1 VGLAPVGRVCKRRKG
16 RGRTPPDAPP
26 ARPQSERDNA
36 RATLA
41 DVQQQLGA
49 LQQRHAQQTMQLE
62 AQLREQAAAAAE
74 ERLRERSELKQQM
87 ER

>member
-1 VGLAPVGRVCKRRKG
+1 MPIIALPL
-16 RGRTPPDAPP
+16 P
-26 ARPQSERDNA
+26 ASTRQSERDNV

-41 DVQQQLGA
+41 DVQQQLAA
-49 LQQRHAQQTMQLE
+49 LQQKHAQQTMQLE

-74 ERLRERSELKQQM
+74 ERLRERSDLKQQM

>member
-1 VGLAPVGRVCKRRKG
+1 VPIIALPL
-16 RGRTPPDAPP
+16 P
-26 ARPQSERDNA
+26 ASTRQSERDNV

-41 DVQQQLGA
+41 DVQQQLAA
-49 LQQRHAQQTMQLE
+49 LQQKHAQQTMQLE

-74 ERLRERSELKQQM
+74 ERLRERSDLKQQM